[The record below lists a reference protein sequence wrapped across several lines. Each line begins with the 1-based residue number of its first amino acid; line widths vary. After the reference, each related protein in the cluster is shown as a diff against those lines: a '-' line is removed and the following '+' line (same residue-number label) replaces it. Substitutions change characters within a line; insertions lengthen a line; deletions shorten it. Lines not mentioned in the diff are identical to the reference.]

1 MSKQLIQASLNLD
14 LAKSYDPAQEAV
26 AQIGKAVDSY
36 VKYEEQQS
44 EKAYQIAENLQEGMV
59 GFDLM
64 NDQAQDYY
72 EKELSNIA
80 TDLASARAKKD
91 SKEVRRLLAKGKSLV
106 DDQNKIG
113 EIIYAH
119 SQDKLSDN
127 YVTGANTHEL
137 DLLINKEYRIKENK
151 DGERIVVFSK
161 SANQKLDLGGKEGI
175 LLSELDK
182 FAIPK
187 DTNIAAD
194 YLKTLSAV
202 ARQAQAGKTYQGS
215 PGQNSVNVVINKVLK
230 DVDGLQ
236 NALFTEDF
244 QLKDGKRIADLYY
257 EEKGSQLPMNEFISK
272 FMTPGRE
279 DYNTEELTSFVRE
292 KLQAGA
298 VNYNDFYFKE
308 DESKAEKG
316 AKTDKFGGFSQY
328 SDTGGDPDADVNS
341 FQSIPYSD
349 KITRRKSLLNLETV
363 PGAHYTYKYDG
374 NDNGGWQAF
383 DGTKFVR
390 NMNGADIARI
400 EGLMSANDS
409 SFSDFNVGKVKSD
422 LDEKELQPKK
432 PGTVG
437 LGSINIEGNTTK
449 DQVRRVANNLEEV
462 FDENFKN
469 EFDISVVSQNRIGGG
484 GMFGGSSRTTTTP
497 NKIRIKSKDGSFDK
511 IYDIGTNATQK
522 TVDQINI
529 DFADYIAIDSSY
541 ED

>member
-72 EKELSNIA
+72 EDQLQNIA

-106 DDQNKIG
+106 DDQNRIG

-127 YVTGANTHEL
+127 YVTGANTHVL
-137 DLLINKEYRIKENK
+137 DLLVNKDYRIKENK
-151 DGERIVVFSK
+151 DGERIVVFGMGDNEK
-161 SANQKLDLGGKEGI
+161 FDDNFLGGKEGI
-175 LLSELDK
+175 LLSDLDK

-187 DTNIAAD
+187 DANIAGD

-215 PGQNSVNVVINKVLK
+215 PGQNSVNVVINKILK

-257 EEKGSQLPMNEFISK
+257 EEKGSQLPMNEFVSK
-272 FMTPGRE
+272 FMTPGRKN
-279 DYNTEELTSFVRE
+279 YNTEELTSFVRE
-292 KLQAGA
+292 KLQDGA
-298 VNYNDFYFKE
+298 VNYNKFYFKE
-308 DESKAEKG
+308 DESEAEKG
-316 AKTDKFGGFSQY
+316 ATGLFYDETHNNQTIPAGRPMSNGYQQKFPPSYINQQLQNLQDGKDVILGGKLFRWVDPEYRGESAWHFAD
-328 SDTGGDPDADVNS
+328 SSTGKFV
-341 FQSIPYSD
+341 
-349 KITRRKSLLNLETV
+349 KI
-363 PGAHYTYKYDG
+363 G
-374 NDNGGWQAF
+374 
-383 DGTKFVR
+383 DGTAQTMIR
-390 NMNGADIARI
+390 NEFRI
-400 EGLMSANDS
+400 SGGKRINDTS
-409 SFSDFNVGKVKSD
+409 KIVTEAPTIVDPKTGIPTSQISVEDSYVQTIKQNFENNNTKGIKNTVQQIFDDKGIKIKVKNLGSVAFRFTYND
-422 LDEKELQPKK
+422 GKKEKEIKYSSK
-432 PGTVG
+432 P
-437 LGSINIEGNTTK
+437 
-449 DQVRRVANNLEEV
+449 NNRNYL
-462 FDENFKN
+462 
-469 EFDISVVSQNRIGGG
+469 
-484 GMFGGSSRTTTTP
+484 
-497 NKIRIKSKDGSFDK
+497 
-511 IYDIGTNATQK
+511 
-522 TVDQINI
+522 TVDQLINEI
-529 DFADYIAIDSSY
+529 NRVLQVTIPG
-541 ED
+541 E